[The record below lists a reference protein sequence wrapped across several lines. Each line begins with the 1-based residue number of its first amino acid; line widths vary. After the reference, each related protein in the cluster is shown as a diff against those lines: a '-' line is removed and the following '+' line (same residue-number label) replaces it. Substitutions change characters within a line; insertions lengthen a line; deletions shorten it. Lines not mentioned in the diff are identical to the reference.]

1 MMVGAIIDAVQ
12 VEKDSMNAMKSA
24 LSPEIM
30 HTTMTITK
38 SKLALVSINVF
49 QMVETPLNACRAAQ
63 KSKLAFRVLLGVIA
77 SVNVFPKYQSIFGI
91 AYKAAQNAIIDVVK
105 TVEVSLNAIAATQKK
120 KNKLVEQTHGHVK
133 RRNIDRW
140 DQARNVILVGIM

>member
-1 MMVGAIIDAVQ
+1 
-12 VEKDSMNAMKSA
+12 
-24 LSPEIM
+24 
-30 HTTMTITK
+30 
-38 SKLALVSINVF
+38 
-49 QMVETPLNACRAAQ
+49 MVETPLNACRAAQ

-77 SVNVFPKYQSIFGI
+77 SVNVFPKHQSIFGI